1 MSLYACGPI
10 SELPPNIGN
19 HGRVEDIALCVS
31 LRDVWGTASRLRVFV
46 AADLRNAETSIEC
59 ILPLEIQ
66 TRLLVLYQ
74 NRTLT
79 TTRCMIMSRLDLVLS
94 LKL

>member
-1 MSLYACGPI
+1 MSFYACAPI

-31 LRDVWGTASRLRVFV
+31 LCDVWGTVSRLRVFV

-66 TRLLVLYQ
+66 TRLLVIYQ
-74 NRTLT
+74 NRALT
-79 TTRCMIMSRLDLVLS
+79 ATRFMIISRPD
-94 LKL
+94 